1 VRDADYAT
9 LLDEND
15 NPVDDV
21 WLSNRRA
28 ELLRVFERARP
39 ETLLVESFP
48 FARRMFAFELLP
60 VLSRARSSEYC
71 KIVLCSIRD
80 ILEPK
85 LKAGRNEEAIE
96 RLARWFD
103 GVLMHCDQR
112 LTSLEDSFPLGR
124 EINNRVHYTG
134 YVIEQTSIDIGAR
147 DCAGEVLVSAGGG
160 AAGTALLRTAVK
172 ARNLLPDNAPRW
184 RCLVG
189 PNLAEATFQELK
201 RHEYA
206 GLVIERNRS
215 DFPILLARAQLSISQ
230 AGYNTVFEAL
240 AARYRLVLVPF
251 CVPGEP
257 KQSLRSA
264 LLEERGLC

>member
-1 VRDADYAT
+1 
-9 LLDEND
+9 
-15 NPVDDV
+15 
-21 WLSNRRA
+21 
-28 ELLRVFERARP
+28 
-39 ETLLVESFP
+39 
-48 FARRMFAFELLP
+48 
-60 VLSRARSSEYC
+60 
-71 KIVLCSIRD
+71 
-80 ILEPK
+80 
-85 LKAGRNEEAIE
+85 
-96 RLARWFD
+96 
-103 GVLMHCDQR
+103 MHCDQR

>member
-85 LKAGRNEEAIE
+85 LKAGCNKEAIE

-103 GVLMHCDQR
+103 G
-112 LTSLEDSFPLGR
+112 G
-124 EINNRVHYTG
+124 
-134 YVIEQTSIDIGAR
+134 
-147 DCAGEVLVSAGGG
+147 
-160 AAGTALLRTAVK
+160 
-172 ARNLLPDNAPRW
+172 
-184 RCLVG
+184 
-189 PNLAEATFQELK
+189 
-201 RHEYA
+201 
-206 GLVIERNRS
+206 
-215 DFPILLARAQLSISQ
+215 
-230 AGYNTVFEAL
+230 
-240 AARYRLVLVPF
+240 
-251 CVPGEP
+251 
-257 KQSLRSA
+257 
-264 LLEERGLC
+264 